1 MTDHRN
7 MKPPALWRKEP
18 DEVSLLLLGKLAE
31 EANELAA
38 VPAVPSAAL
47 SRAWMLCPA
56 IGF

>member
-31 EANELAA
+31 EASELAGRAGRAGRA
-38 VPAVPSAAL
+38 V
-47 SRAWMLCPA
+47 RC
-56 IGF
+56 II

>member
-1 MTDHRN
+1 

-38 VPAVPSAAL
+38 VPAVPAAAL

>member
-38 VPAVPSAAL
+38 VPSAAL
-47 SRAWMLCPA
+47 SRAWKLCPA

>member
-31 EANELAA
+31 EANELAGRAGRA
-38 VPAVPSAAL
+38 V
-47 SRAWMLCPA
+47 RC
-56 IGF
+56 II